1 MDKPRH
7 PQVIR
12 PWKPVRRIPDRV
24 PKTNPRKPL
33 PPKKAREVRGRVSGD
48 TMRHGNAR
56 AQTCFLP
63 VSLKIHRS
71 TPLSLAARSGLPAL
85 GQPGCG
91 PRS

>member
-12 PWKPVRRIPDRV
+12 PWKPVRRIPGRV

-56 AQTCFLP
+56 AAKALP
-63 VSLKIHRS
+63 GRCRLRF
-71 TPLSLAARSGLPAL
+71 TAAPIIG
-85 GQPGCG
+85 G
-91 PRS
+91 